1 METLLVLVRGSRR
14 STGQHREIETECAQM
29 KKQLVDLQDVLATV
43 TRDATEN
50 SRRAA
55 EMQRSRD
62 ELKRALEMA
71 ELKVQVRPR
80 KLTPPTLRF

>member
-1 METLLVLVRGSRR
+1 
-14 STGQHREIETECAQM
+14 M

-55 EMQRSRD
+55 ELQNSRD

-71 ELKVQVRPR
+71 ELKIQEPLKR
-80 KLTPPTLRF
+80 KIRTLSDDLRESELKISELTGLVASLNCGRT